1 MLAKR
6 EHFQIVALEV
16 RWSKQTN
23 KLHALCNTRQHGGQ
37 ILFELKTG
45 ARILNVIGFSKLSPK
60 LACGIGAVAYALN
73 MTNSSGQHCCSVA
86 HLVPVEL

>member
-1 MLAKR
+1 MLANR

-16 RWSKQTN
+16 ALEQADKQTAC
-23 KLHALCNTRQHGGQ
+23 ALQHKAAWRPDFIRAQ
-37 ILFELKTG
+37 NR